1 MLYGSC
7 ICNLL
12 VVIGLASIIK
22 PIKVDNKIVKNH
34 IPISMIAIVL
44 LLLLSNINSNGE
56 YSIISR
62 WQGIILIL
70 FAIGYT
76 IYTIYEENKLKD
88 NEYDKELVD
97 DVKSKENISI
107 FASIIYI
114 IIGILGLKYGS
125 DFVVD
130 NAVIIAEKIGLSE
143 QFIGVT
149 IIAIGTTLPE
159 IITGI
164 VAARKDASDLLLGN
178 IIGSNILNLCLL
190 AGIGSTI
197 SPIIYQTSFNSSI
210 LFLFVITLFL
220 QLGVLKSDDN
230 RIDRKTGIFML
241 IIYIFY
247 VIFMMK

>member
-34 IPISMIAIVL
+34 IPISMLAIVL

-76 IYTIYEENKLKD
+76 IYTIYEENKIKD
-88 NEYDKELVD
+88 DEYDKELVD

-130 NAVIIAEKIGLSE
+130 NAVIIAENDVKKMNSINMFE
-143 QFIGVT
+143 Y
-149 IIAIGTTLPE
+149 
-159 IITGI
+159 ITNIWG
-164 VAARKDASDLLLGN
+164 SLL
-178 IIGSNILNLCLL
+178 
-190 AGIGSTI
+190 
-197 SPIIYQTSFNSSI
+197 
-210 LFLFVITLFL
+210 
-220 QLGVLKSDDN
+220 
-230 RIDRKTGIFML
+230 R
-241 IIYIFY
+241 
-247 VIFMMK
+247 

>member
-34 IPISMIAIVL
+34 IPISMLAIVL

-62 WQGIILIL
+62 WQGIVLIL

-190 AGIGSTI
+190 AGIGSVI